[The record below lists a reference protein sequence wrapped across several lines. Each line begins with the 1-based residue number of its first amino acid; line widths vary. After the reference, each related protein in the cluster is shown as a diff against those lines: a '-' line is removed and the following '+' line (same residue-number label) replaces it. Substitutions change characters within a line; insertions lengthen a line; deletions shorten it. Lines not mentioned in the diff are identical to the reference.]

1 VAYLGDLFRRMFASR
16 RDQDDAVP
24 RDPGEPFAAAVGRRI
39 MLRDRAAERGGEEP
53 AFPSFRASAMDR
65 PASSGERGDLLHARL
80 LLRDVFTPAQ
90 PVTERGRFAG
100 RLGVLARLIEIIEE
114 QRSHVVI
121 YGERGIGKTSLVH
134 ILADIA
140 RDSRYMVIYA
150 SCGAQSKFDE
160 IFRAVLSEVPQLYL
174 RSVSPTGAEAEGGAT
189 LADRLP
195 AGTFDAREL
204 GNLCA
209 QITGTRVIIILD
221 EYDRIQ
227 NPEFRQ
233 SVAELIK
240 NLSDRAARV
249 QLILTGVA
257 SNLQELIGYIPS
269 IRRNVIGLPMP
280 RLTPDEVRAM
290 IRIGEDAAGVR
301 FDEQA
306 IQMVG
311 LLSNG
316 SPYLARL
323 LSHHSA
329 MNALDDGRM
338 NVQLADIREAL
349 DKIVEEAE
357 GRVSRRTVDQI
368 KNLSTNTRRRA
379 YLAAAARAASTPD
392 GWFKTDDVVHHLSG
406 KVADDAA
413 VSAELASLATSEG
426 ILEEDLDGESPRYCF
441 RDEAL
446 PVYLMMLIAR
456 DQVREGDAADTPVA
470 APVPAAAKG

>member
-1 VAYLGDLFRRMFASR
+1 MAYLGDLFRRMFFKR
-16 RDQDDAVP
+16 RERPVP
-24 RDPGEPFAAAVGRRI
+24 RDAEERFADVTSRRI
-39 MLRDRAAERGGEEP
+39 SLRERANDGGPHFEP
-53 AFPSFRASAMDR
+53 AFPTFKASAMDR
-65 PASSGERGDLLHARL
+65 PVAQGERGDLLHARL

-100 RLGVLARLIEIIEE
+100 RLGVLARLIEILEE

-160 IFRAVLSEVPQLYL
+160 IFRAILAEVPQLYL

-195 AGTFDAREL
+195 AGMFDAREL
-204 GNLCA
+204 GDLCA

-249 QLILTGVA
+249 QLVLTGVA

-280 RLTPDEVRAM
+280 RLTSDEVRAM
-290 IRIGEDAAGVR
+290 IRIGENAAGMR

-306 IQMVG
+306 IRMIGV
-311 LLSNG
+311 LSNG

-329 MNALDDGRM
+329 MNGLDDGRLT
-338 NVQLADIREAL
+338 VQLADIREAL
-349 DKIVEEAE
+349 DKIVDEAE
-357 GRVSRRTVDQI
+357 GRVSRRTVEQI
-368 KNLSTNTRRRA
+368 RHLSSSGDRRGI
-379 YLAAAARAASTPD
+379 LAAAARAASTPD
-392 GWFKTDDVVHHLSG
+392 GWFKFEDVARHLPG
-406 KVADDAA
+406 KQ
-413 VSAELASLATSEG
+413 AEASVNEGLRALASEG
-426 ILEEDLDGESPRYCF
+426 LLEHDREDGEPRYSF

-456 DQVREGDAADTPVA
+456 DQVREGAFEEAKPVSA
-470 APVPAAAKG
+470 IAKG